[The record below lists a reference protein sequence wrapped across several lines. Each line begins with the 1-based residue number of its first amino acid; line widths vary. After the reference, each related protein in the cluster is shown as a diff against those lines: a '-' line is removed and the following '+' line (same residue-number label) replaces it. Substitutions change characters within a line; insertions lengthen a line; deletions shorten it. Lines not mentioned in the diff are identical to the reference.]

1 MISVN
6 VVFAAASVRLAS
18 LPSPSI
24 LCPPACHN
32 YLHFTSSSNLAL
44 SSFFSPFWALAAQ
57 AQGSRVSASSPAS
70 SHVIISNQ
78 GQQRPVD
85 VVIIVAASGFSSVS
99 GSGSVAA
106 ALFVFVVSSCKL
118 PLKVLKCCTWFVI
131 KTLQRGGSRSGERNN
146 LLYTYNIHI
155 KLCTLRVLCLRLTRH
170 SNYTTMTMTTAT
182 MAMSAVCAP
191 VQGSPAGST
200 PPFLS
205 ASSATPAR
213 VTVLLKKENLN
224 SLCFLLAQE
233 AAAFY
238 FVFNN

>member
-1 MISVN
+1 ML
-6 VVFAAASVRLAS
+6 FLLLLPFAS
-18 LPSPSI
+18 LPLPSFPSLPFPSI
-24 LCPPACHN
+24 LCSPACHN

-85 VVIIVAASGFSSVS
+85 VVIIVVASGSSS

-131 KTLQRGGSRSGERNN
+131 KTLQRGDSRSGGGGEGE
-146 LLYTYNIHI
+146 
-155 KLCTLRVLCLRLTRH
+155 
-170 SNYTTMTMTTAT
+170 
-182 MAMSAVCAP
+182 
-191 VQGSPAGST
+191 Q
-200 PPFLS
+200 PFIYL
-205 ASSATPAR
+205 
-213 VTVLLKKENLN
+213 
-224 SLCFLLAQE
+224 
-233 AAAFY
+233 
-238 FVFNN
+238 

>member
-1 MISVN
+1 MLFLLLLP
-6 VVFAAASVRLAS
+6 FASLPLPSFPSLAS
-18 LPSPSI
+18 LCS
-24 LCPPACHN
+24 PACHN

-131 KTLQRGGSRSGERNN
+131 KTLQRRGSSRSAGRGREATFYI
-146 LLYTYNIHI
+146 LIIFIL
-155 KLCTLRVLCLRLTRH
+155 
-170 SNYTTMTMTTAT
+170 NYARCGFY
-182 MAMSAVCAP
+182 VCGLHGT
-191 VQGSPAGST
+191 QIT
-200 PPFLS
+200 Q
-205 ASSATPAR
+205 R
-213 VTVLLKKENLN
+213 
-224 SLCFLLAQE
+224 
-233 AAAFY
+233 
-238 FVFNN
+238 

>member
-1 MISVN
+1 ML
-6 VVFAAASVRLAS
+6 FLLLLPFAS
-18 LPSPSI
+18 LPLPSFPSLPFPSI
-24 LCPPACHN
+24 LCSPACHN

-131 KTLQRGGSRSGERNN
+131 KTLQRGGSSRSVGGRGRGTTFYI
-146 LLYTYNIHI
+146 LIIFIL
-155 KLCTLRVLCLRLTRH
+155 
-170 SNYTTMTMTTAT
+170 NYARCGFY
-182 MAMSAVCAP
+182 VCGLHGT
-191 VQGSPAGST
+191 QIT
-200 PPFLS
+200 Q
-205 ASSATPAR
+205 R
-213 VTVLLKKENLN
+213 
-224 SLCFLLAQE
+224 
-233 AAAFY
+233 
-238 FVFNN
+238 

>member
-1 MISVN
+1 ML
-6 VVFAAASVRLAS
+6 FLLLLPFAS
-18 LPSPSI
+18 LPLPSFPSLPFPSI
-24 LCPPACHN
+24 LCSPACHN

-85 VVIIVAASGFSSVS
+85 VVIIVAASGFRSGS

-131 KTLQRGGSRSGERNN
+131 KTLQRGDSRSDGGRGRGTTFYI
-146 LLYTYNIHI
+146 LIIFIL
-155 KLCTLRVLCLRLTRH
+155 
-170 SNYTTMTMTTAT
+170 NYARCGFY
-182 MAMSAVCAP
+182 VCGLHGT
-191 VQGSPAGST
+191 QIT
-200 PPFLS
+200 Q
-205 ASSATPAR
+205 R
-213 VTVLLKKENLN
+213 
-224 SLCFLLAQE
+224 
-233 AAAFY
+233 
-238 FVFNN
+238 

>member
-18 LPSPSI
+18 PSLLPSLSI
-24 LCPPACHN
+24 HCSPAYHN

-85 VVIIVAASGFSSVS
+85 VVIIVAASG
-99 GSGSVAA
+99 SGSVAA

-131 KTLQRGGSRSGERNN
+131 KTLQRGGSSRSDGGGEGE
-146 LLYTYNIHI
+146 
-155 KLCTLRVLCLRLTRH
+155 
-170 SNYTTMTMTTAT
+170 
-182 MAMSAVCAP
+182 
-191 VQGSPAGST
+191 Q
-200 PPFLS
+200 PFIYL
-205 ASSATPAR
+205 
-213 VTVLLKKENLN
+213 
-224 SLCFLLAQE
+224 
-233 AAAFY
+233 
-238 FVFNN
+238 